1 MTSSRILAVAAALAA
16 MPVPALADQ
25 FKMAADNA
33 KVECVASR
41 RDLTRISLVGD
52 QFAGLQ
58 KMAGGS
64 PYNDFSVVNEP
75 VRGDIYLSVPEG
87 FAPAA
92 INFFAT
98 TKKGYVYKFVCQVQ
112 DTEAQQVFVTNPALA
127 EQDAR
132 QWEDETPLRST
143 AVRLIQAMATNA
155 TVEGY
160 RLRQPAGMSSNLGP
174 LGLTL
179 IAEYRGAQLLGKSIR
194 ITNRS
199 SAPVTLSEAALAPTG
214 TLAVTF
220 ASPTLAAGESTM
232 MWLVGPNGGE

>member
-1 MTSSRILAVAAALAA
+1 MSRSLLFGI
-16 MPVPALADQ
+16 VPLLLVQAPARADQ
-25 FKMAADNA
+25 YRMAADNA

-58 KMAGGS
+58 KMAGGT

-87 FAPAA
+87 FAPAS

-98 TKKGYVYKFVCQVQ
+98 SKKGFVYKFVCQVQ
-112 DTEAQQVFVTNPALA
+112 DTEAQQVFVTNPALSGQ
-127 EQDAR
+127 EAR

-160 RLRQPAGMSSNLGP
+160 RLRQPAGMSSNLGS

-179 IAEYRGAQLLGKSIR
+179 IAEYRGAQLLGKAIR
-194 ITNRS
+194 LTNRS
-199 SAPVTLSEAALAPTG
+199 SAPVTLSETMLAPTG

-220 ASPTLAAGESTM
+220 AAPALAAGESTM
-232 MWLVGPNGGE
+232 MWLVGPAGDE

>member
-1 MTSSRILAVAAALAA
+1 MIRSSLTVFCVSACLCT
-16 MPVPALADQ
+16 PALADQ
-25 FKMAADNA
+25 FKMAADNS

-58 KMAGGS
+58 KMAGGT

-87 FAPAA
+87 FAPAS

-98 TKKGYVYKFVCQVQ
+98 SKKGFVYKFVCQVQ
-112 DTEAQQVFVTNPALA
+112 ETEAQQIFVTNPALT
-127 EQDAR
+127 EQEAR
-132 QWEDETPLRST
+132 EWEEETPLRST

-160 RLRQPAGMSSNLGP
+160 RLRQPAGMSSNLGS

-179 IAEYRGAQLLGKSIR
+179 IAEYRGSQLLGKSIR
-194 ITNRS
+194 ITNKA
-199 SAPVTLSEAALAPTG
+199 SAPVTLNEASLAPVG

-220 ASPTLAAGESTM
+220 AASTLAAGESTM